1 MPSVHSSPREGYTP
15 PGCVFQGSR
24 WPKADTDEHSGIGIG
39 KESTSFVRESD
50 VRLLRRV
57 GSVRTCQIGKMN
69 SESLDNIERMGQDTD
84 ALILASKLLAE
95 ELQALTE
102 RARKLVGQQVAI
114 LQALNRP
121 LRKT

>member
-1 MPSVHSSPREGYTP
+1 
-15 PGCVFQGSR
+15 
-24 WPKADTDEHSGIGIG
+24 
-39 KESTSFVRESD
+39 
-50 VRLLRRV
+50 
-57 GSVRTCQIGKMN
+57 
-69 SESLDNIERMGQDTD
+69 MGQDTD

>member
-1 MPSVHSSPREGYTP
+1 M
-15 PGCVFQGSR
+15 
-24 WPKADTDEHSGIGIG
+24 K
-39 KESTSFVRESD
+39 
-50 VRLLRRV
+50 
-57 GSVRTCQIGKMN
+57 TCQIGKMN